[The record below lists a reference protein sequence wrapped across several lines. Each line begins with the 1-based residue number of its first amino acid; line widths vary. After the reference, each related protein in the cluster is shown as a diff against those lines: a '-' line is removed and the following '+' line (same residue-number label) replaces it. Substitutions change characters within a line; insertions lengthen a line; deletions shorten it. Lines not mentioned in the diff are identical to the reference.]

1 MALSRSFRRVARVAV
16 GVGVSALAFA
26 GVMLAPRTAHAQRVY
41 VYSQRP
47 APPPP
52 AYGYGGGYGYGY
64 RAAPA
69 QPYYYQEPPYAL
81 QLGFDLE
88 GALPVNPPTV
98 PGGNQAAVGGGA
110 GFKVRVGEQFRFPGI
125 RFTPE
130 VMYGFDHLWAA
141 DVPGNGYTEDMN
153 RIAAG
158 ARLGF
163 GRIIVPV
170 VYAHLGYGWRQDNA
184 PTGIITGAN
193 GGLAFDVGGA
203 LDLRV
208 VPHFGVGVHL
218 EYAQITLD
226 QAQPQWVAIGAHADF
241 IF

>member
-1 MALSRSFRRVARVAV
+1 MSLSRSFRRVARVAV

-41 VYSQRP
+41 VYSSRP

-52 AYGYGGGYGYGY
+52 AYGYGYGYGY
-64 RAAPA
+64 QPAPA
-69 QPYYYQEPPYAL
+69 RPYYYEEPPYAL
-81 QLGFDLE
+81 QLGFDVE
-88 GALPVNPPTV
+88 GVAPINPPQIN
-98 PGGNQAAVGGGA
+98 NQSAVGGGA
-110 GFKVRVGEQFRFPGI
+110 GFKIRAGEQFRFPGI

-130 VMYGFDHLWAA
+130 VGYGFDHLWAGDA
-141 DVPGNGYTEDMN
+141 SGNAFSEDMN
-153 RIAAG
+153 RFFAG

-163 GRIIVPV
+163 GRILVPV

-184 PTGIITGAN
+184 PNGIITTSSSN

-208 VPHFGVGVHL
+208 VPHFGIGVHL
-218 EYAQITLD
+218 EYSQITLD
-226 QAQPQWVAIGAHADF
+226 QAQPQWLAVGAHADL

>member
-1 MALSRSFRRVARVAV
+1 MALSRSSRRIAHGVV
-16 GVGVSALAFA
+16 GAGIAALAFA

-41 VYSQRP
+41 VYGPRP
-47 APPPP
+47 GPPPP
-52 AYGYGGGYGYGY
+52 AYGYGYGGGYYG
-64 RAAPA
+64 RPA

-98 PGGNQAAVGGGA
+98 PGGNQAAVGGGG
-110 GFKVRVGEQFRFPGI
+110 GFKVRVGEQFRFPGV

-130 VMYGFDHLWAA
+130 VGYGFDHLWAA
-141 DVPGNGYTEDMN
+141 DNAGNGFSEDMN
-153 RIAAG
+153 RIFAG

-170 VYAHLGYGWRQDNA
+170 IYAHLGYGWRQDNA
-184 PTGIITGAN
+184 PNGIITGAN

-208 VPHFGVGVHL
+208 VPHFGIGVHL
-218 EYAQITLD
+218 EYSQITTEND
-226 QAQPQWVAIGAHADF
+226 QPQWVAIGAHADL